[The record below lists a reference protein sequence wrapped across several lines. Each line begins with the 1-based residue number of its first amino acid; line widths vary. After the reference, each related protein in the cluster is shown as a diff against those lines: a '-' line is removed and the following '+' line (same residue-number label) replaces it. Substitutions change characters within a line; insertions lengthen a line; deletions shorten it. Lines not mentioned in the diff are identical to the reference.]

1 MRGARGPQSPDK
13 NVQCKTTHSHTCRHI
28 LARRLP
34 CHCNVQTVCL
44 HKYVTTRLQSPA
56 PQFDVSFP
64 AKLLKIVAAG
74 GEIFSLKFTEYRL
87 AAGLCPD
94 PLGELKRS
102 PGPTSRNKGPT
113 SKGREEKGRGNGRG
127 KSRRG
132 REEGKG
138 EGREGGRALP
148 PTVSSNN
155 AHGYKG
161 YADIRWGSAG

>member
-1 MRGARGPQSPDK
+1 
-13 NVQCKTTHSHTCRHI
+13 
-28 LARRLP
+28 
-34 CHCNVQTVCL
+34 
-44 HKYVTTRLQSPA
+44 
-56 PQFDVSFP
+56 
-64 AKLLKIVAAG
+64 
-74 GEIFSLKFTEYRL
+74 L

-102 PGPTSRNKGPT
+102 PGPDPLAATRGPT
-113 SKGREEKGRGNGRG
+113 SRGREENGRGKGSG

-132 REEGKG
+132 EEEEKG

-155 AHGYKG
+155 AHGYMG